1 MRNVNVALVYNNT
14 RENKLPFRLDYIP
27 EGKLCTRKYPC
38 TRLTHP
44 GLSRSEGEKMD
55 DGLVIN
61 IATDA
66 PVLAKHISSKKSG
79 RWTDR

>member
-1 MRNVNVALVYNNT
+1 METWLKSIQYLRANG
-14 RENKLPFRLDYIP
+14 LPFQSTIYRPQDSRLLLEINA
-27 EGKLCTRKYPC
+27 
-38 TRLTHP
+38 P
-44 GLSRSEGEKMD
+44 GELSRSKEKGMD
-55 DGLVIN
+55 DGLVLN